1 MEKVYLS
8 QLLKSITTPKNDCI
22 VSSVEVDS
30 RKIQKNS
37 VFLAIKGE
45 RVNGENYAK
54 SAIEKGA
61 CFVITENYI
70 EDVPTEMQ
78 CTVENILDASIT
90 LGANFRDLYDID
102 VIGVTGSVGKTSTK
116 DFIYTALS
124 PFEKTVR
131 SLGNHNNEIGMPQT
145 IFTFTKDDKFA
156 ILEMGMSDFNDV
168 HKLSVAAKPKYAV
181 VSCIGVSHLER
192 MKTQENILKA
202 KLEICDGMDRDGVL
216 VLNGDDKFLVNAEI
230 TNPRNVK
237 YFAIQNKNAD
247 VVAENIVQNGFSTSF
262 TICDKK
268 NGEFKCS
275 IPTVGLHNVMNALS
289 AYTVVTSMGFD
300 PQKTTDNLSEYVP
313 SGMRQKVVEHNG
325 ITFIEDCYNASPDSM
340 RAAVNTVCAIAKGR
354 KICVFGDMF
363 ELGDNSSEMHF
374 SVGEYAKNNGIDVM
388 LCVGDNAKNIC
399 KAFRENSLHFETKK
413 ELSEYLK
420 SIMQQGDTIVFKA
433 SRGMAFEEIISMI
446 Y

>member
-8 QLLKSITTPKNDCI
+8 QLLKNITVPKNDCI

-45 RVNGENYAK
+45 RVNGEDYAK

-61 CFVITENYI
+61 CFVISENYL
-70 EDVPTEMQ
+70 EGVPAEMQ
-78 CTVENILDASIT
+78 YQVENILDASIA
-90 LGANFRDLYDID
+90 LGAAFRSLYDLD

-124 PFEKTVR
+124 PFAKTVR

-156 ILEMGMSDFNDV
+156 ILEMGMADFNDV

-202 KLEICDGMDRDGVL
+202 KLEICDGMPKDGVL
-216 VLNGDDKFLVNAEI
+216 VLNGDDKFLSKAEI
-230 TNPRNVK
+230 KNPLNVK
-237 YFAIQNKNAD
+237 YFAIENKNAD
-247 VVAENIVQNGFSTSF
+247 IVVENIVQNGFSTSF
-262 TICDKK
+262 TIFDKK
-268 NGEFKCS
+268 NGKIECT

-300 PQKTTDNLSEYVP
+300 AHKTAENLGEYVP
-313 SGMRQKVVEHNG
+313 SGMRQKVVENNG
-325 ITFIEDCYNASPDSM
+325 ISFIEDCYNASPDSM

-363 ELGDNSSEMHF
+363 ELGENSSEMHF
-374 SVGEYAKNNGIDVM
+374 SVGEYAKNNGIDIM
-388 LCVGDNAKNIC
+388 LCAGEQAKNIC
-399 KAFRENSLHFETKK
+399 RAFGENSFHFETKQ
-413 ELSEYLK
+413 ELCEYLK
-420 SIMQQGDTIVFKA
+420 SIMHKGDTVVFKA
-433 SRGMAFEEIISMI
+433 SRGMAFEEIINMI